1 MPYLAAL
8 NINGMDPGGDRA
20 GRKILPLGQGS
31 RDLELLRTIA
41 ASGYKGPIGI
51 LGHTQDDAEERL
63 KDNLDGLDWLV
74 PQLDGHPAGPRPQP
88 RTPVPPSA
96 TKEVKSANVPPP
108 PSVPGAAAA
117 PYDPALVAS
126 LIDDARKQ
134 GDPIRGAG
142 VFASSKF
149 ACVSCH
155 RVGDQGSV
163 IGPDLSTVGTCIK
176 PEEIVESLLWP
187 RRQVKEAYAA
197 YTIAT
202 SDGKTRQAYKVA
214 EKPNEIVFRDP
225 ASTENFSI
233 SKSDIEE
240 MRQDGSLM
248 PEGLTV
254 AMSTAER
261 RDLIRFLF
269 DLGHPGSHAAEN
281 VRRHSHVMA
290 EFAYDRAP
298 LHPEQWPNWHHACQS

>member
-1 MPYLAAL
+1 MAL
-8 NINGMDPGGDRA
+8 NINGMDPGGDRV

-31 RDLELLRTIA
+31 RDLELLRIIA

-74 PQLDGHPAGPRPQP
+74 PQLDGHPAGPRPRP
-88 RTPVPPSA
+88 RTPVPPA
-96 TKEVKSANVPPP
+96 PIKEVKAADVPPP
-108 PSVPGAAAA
+108 ASAPGAAAA

-134 GDPIRGAG
+134 GDPIRGAQ

-149 ACVSCH
+149 ACLSCH
-155 RVGDQGSV
+155 RVADQGPV
-163 IGPDLSTVGTCIK
+163 IGPDLSTAGTCLK
-176 PEEIVESLLWP
+176 PEEFVESLLWP

-214 EKPNEIVFRDP
+214 ETPKEIVFRDP
-225 ASTENFSI
+225 ASDRENSR
-233 SKSDIEE
+233 S
-240 MRQDGSLM
+240 
-248 PEGLTV
+248 P
-254 AMSTAER
+254 
-261 RDLIRFLF
+261 
-269 DLGHPGSHAAEN
+269 
-281 VRRHSHVMA
+281 
-290 EFAYDRAP
+290 RATSRK
-298 LHPEQWPNWHHACQS
+298 CGRTGR